1 MSKPV
6 LCPRCKAP
14 MAYIQ
19 EIERVGDERRITR
32 YYKCPACGTK
42 ILDEVI
48 RIHRVNGSVVIMVEQ
63 NGHGKIIQPQRTRR
77 HRHHRHNRK

>member
-48 RIHRVNGSVVIMVEQ
+48 RIYRVNGSVVIMVEQ
-63 NGHGKIIQPQRTRR
+63 NGHGKIIQPQRIRR
-77 HRHHRHNRK
+77 HRPHRRNRR